1 MAREDNAPETLSE
14 RLDEAREELQQLVE
28 QTRKAARG
36 ALHRIEDSS
45 SSVFNDLVK
54 AGEQYQKQREK
65 ERRKQGNQSAG
76 VSAGVRERVADY
88 LGLTTREDL
97 EQLNKKLNSLTRK
110 VRKIEKQA
118 TS

>member
-1 MAREDNAPETLSE
+1 MAAENNTPETLSE

-45 SSVFNDLVK
+45 SSVFEDLVR

-65 ERRKQGNQSAG
+65 ERRKQGRNT
-76 VSAGVRERVADY
+76 GVRERVADY

-97 EQLNKKLNSLTRK
+97 EQLNKKLNTLSRK
-110 VRKIEKQA
+110 VRKIEKEAAQK
-118 TS
+118 